1 MPTTTRNKA
10 ASGGINPLWWHYVSA
25 ATCAAVV
32 LGNLLRWAFLDWTDP
47 YHCSALLNTGR
58 WLDPGTYTNWQPEGC
73 FQPPLPSTTLL
84 TCLST
89 RTQNTPRPIL
99 FGASLLGGMYTS
111 NDVPAQRQVLFIG
124 DSSVRLLYFSTVRLL
139 DQGIGNVPQGWET
152 ESEKHTDRRIVLP
165 NTEGAVEME
174 FWWDP
179 YLNSTRTRHWVS
191 GGTTTP
197 SSLLVLGSGLW
208 YLRNPSSGGLAQWGS
223 MVHDTFEHLKNHQG
237 SPQTALLS
245 PWDDMEL
252 GSGVTLPGLLPYKQ
266 MELDERSFHPSPLT
280 PRSSPPSTRSQS
292 HEREKDSRG
301 EWEDFA
307 LADAVFFLP
316 VTEPVHSLLAP
327 ERAETILHTDVD
339 AMNADLYARLA
350 HPDPPPVIIPS
361 VFNRLLVEGETEDGL
376 HFSSKIV
383 KKQAELL
390 LAWRCND
397 VMRKGVP
404 EGTCC
409 RRYSWVRP
417 VQGLIVVF
425 LSLWVP
431 LGTVLASK
439 LPPHSSLFR
448 FLPPPSIAISL
459 STFGLA
465 IGYLF
470 MADRTTVFLKEGK
483 DFDPWIFASLII
495 AFLVI
500 GLATMKNRGK
510 DLGFL
515 NREITDEWKGWMQ
528 IAILVYHFLGASKV
542 SGIYNPIRVL
552 VAAYLF
558 MTGCKFYY
566 KKADFGFDRVAAV
579 LVRLNLLSVVLPY
592 TMNTD
597 YAFYY
602 FAPLVSWWY
611 LIIYATMAL
620 GRQYNPRPVFL
631 ILKLLLCA
639 GAVTLFMRHPVLLE
653 HIFSIL
659 HSIFRIQ
666 WSAREWSFRV
676 TLDLFIVWCGM
687 FTAYGYIKIKEY
699 GLIEKPYFN
708 SLRITTLVISFIGF
722 IWYFWFELSLSKF
735 TYNNYHAVVASIPI
749 LAFVF
754 LRNANPRLRSVSSAL
769 FCFIGQCSLETFIL
783 QFHGWLASD
792 TKAILLVLPGSGTIW
807 RSANLIISSICFV
820 WLSYRVAGAT
830 NEITEW
836 MVGKKKN
843 KGLPIPVT
851 TSNTT
856 FTNIQPTLSV
866 NISTSPSDVSGDGSS
881 GLRKTKDGIHD
892 DRLGE
897 GRMRVGE
904 KEEEELISPKEV
916 IKELTEGPEEG
927 TFGGVPESIPMM
939 NQSKKEDGV
948 EQING
953 GNVDDR
959 LGLGLGLGLRRGEEE
974 EGNGLEEVDK
984 LIEEHERGRKDWRS
998 LLSSSPRYTSLS
1010 PSHTSLETISK
1021 TISEIRKL
1029 AQKHTWVKLGLV
1041 LIGLWVLNW
1050 IY

>member
-252 GSGVTLPGLLPYKQ
+252 GSGVTLPGLLPYKE

-280 PRSSPPSTRSQS
+280 PRSSPVSTRSQS

-397 VMRKGVP
+397 VMRKGAP

-417 VQGLIVVF
+417 VQGFIVVF
-425 LSLWVP
+425 LALWVP

-448 FLPPPSIAISL
+448 FLPPPSIAVSL

-495 AFLVI
+495 AFLVV

-558 MTGCKFYY
+558 MTGYGHFFFYY

-631 ILKLLLCA
+631 IPKLLLCA

-836 MVGKKKN
+836 MVGKKKI

-866 NISTSPSDVSGDGSS
+866 NIST
-881 GLRKTKDGIHD
+881 K
-892 DRLGE
+892 
-897 GRMRVGE
+897 
-904 KEEEELISPKEV
+904 V

-939 NQSKKEDGV
+939 NQSKKEDGGG
-948 EQING
+948 QING
-953 GNVDDR
+953 GNS
-959 LGLGLGLGLRRGEEE
+959 
-974 EGNGLEEVDK
+974 NPQ
-984 LIEEHERGRKDWRS
+984 WRS

-1021 TISEIRKL
+1021 TISDIRKL